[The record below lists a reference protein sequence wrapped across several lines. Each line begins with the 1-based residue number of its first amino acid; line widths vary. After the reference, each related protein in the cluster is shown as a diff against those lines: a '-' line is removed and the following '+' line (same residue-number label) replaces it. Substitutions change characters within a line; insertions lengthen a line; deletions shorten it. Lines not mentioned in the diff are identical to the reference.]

1 MIKITC
7 DTHTH
12 TNVSQHA
19 FSTLE
24 ENIAFA
30 KRSGLE
36 AIAVT
41 NHGPSLGDGAGFMHF
56 SSLRHLPPYINGL
69 RVIKGAEVNITDEI
83 GTLDIDNKLLHELEL
98 VIASLHIP
106 CFAPR
111 EEEAVTRA
119 WLNAM
124 DNENIDILGHLGDGR
139 YKCDYEAVVRKAYEK
154 RKAIEINN
162 HSFLVRPGSD
172 VNCRKI
178 ALLCKKY
185 SVPLVLSTDAHFSG
199 EIGIVPRSIELI
211 EDINFPEELILN
223 TSLKKLCGFFA
234 INEGDK

>member
-30 KRSGLE
+30 KKSGLE

-41 NHGPSLGDGAGFMHF
+41 NHGPALGDGACFMHF
-56 SSLRHLPPYINGL
+56 SSLRHLPRCINGL
-69 RVIKGAEVNITDEI
+69 RVIKGAEVNITDEL
-83 GTLDIDNKLLHELEL
+83 GALDIDDHLLHDLEL

-111 EEEAVTRA
+111 EEAAVTRA
-119 WLNAM
+119 WLNVM

-139 YKCDYEAVVRKAYEK
+139 YKCDYEQIVKKAYETK
-154 RKAIEINN
+154 KAIEINN
-162 HSFLVRPGSD
+162 HSFLVRPESD
-172 VNCRKI
+172 VNCRQI

-185 SVPLVLSTDAHFSG
+185 SVPIVLSTDAHFSG
-199 EIGIVPRSIELI
+199 EIGIVPMSIKLL
-211 EDINFPEELILN
+211 EDIEFPEDMILN
-223 TSLKKLCGFFA
+223 TSLEKLCEFFG
-234 INEGDK
+234 ISK